1 MSRVRVNDDQHM
13 KINPHHDTAKTGVRS
28 QPQNNQTNT
37 MNENKDLI
45 KADEKEIVARP
56 IVPEKAQLDD
66 ADLENVTGGFLD
78 AHGDVCVSVG
88 AGMSTVTTGG
98 SNKNNG

>member
-1 MSRVRVNDDQHM
+1 MADLRDETATKKPLTKQTTVKDELENTTQDQA
-13 KINPHHDTAKTGVRS
+13 IEARTVEKTPAELS
-28 QPQNNQTNT
+28 
-37 MNENKDLI
+37 
-45 KADEKEIVARP
+45 
-56 IVPEKAQLDD
+56 D
-66 ADLENVTGGFLD
+66 ADLENVSGGFLD

>member
-1 MSRVRVNDDQHM
+1 MSNNIDNTKNDQSLEARAID
-13 KINPHHDTAKTGVRS
+13 K
-28 QPQNNQTNT
+28 
-37 MNENKDLI
+37 ENAELS
-45 KADEKEIVARP
+45 DE
-56 IVPEKAQLDD
+56 
-66 ADLENVTGGFLD
+66 DLENVSGGFLD